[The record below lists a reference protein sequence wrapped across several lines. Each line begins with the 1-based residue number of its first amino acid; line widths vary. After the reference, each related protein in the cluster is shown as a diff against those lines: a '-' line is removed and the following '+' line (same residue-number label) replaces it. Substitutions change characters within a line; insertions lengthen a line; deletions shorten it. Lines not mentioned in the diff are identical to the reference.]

1 MLSKAMIDKMNDQIK
16 NELYSAYL
24 YLSMCAY
31 FEDKDLPGFAHWMK
45 IQAGEEQEHAM
56 KFFEYLTDRGARVS
70 LQAIDQPPA
79 EFETPTAVFEETLA
93 HEKKVTALIH
103 SLYELAVSEKDY
115 ASQEFLN
122 WFVKEQVEEEKNASA
137 ILATLKMTG
146 DKGSALVM
154 LDRELGKRDE

>member
-1 MLSKAMIDKMNDQIK
+1 MLSKAMIDKINDQIK

-31 FEDKDLPGFAHWMK
+31 FEDKNLPGFAHWMK
-45 IQAGEEQEHAM
+45 MQAGEEQEHAM